1 MKNIRRD
8 LFVCVA
14 GCSCFFTGCQQIAD
28 DTASSIGVTVEKH
41 LQELQ
46 TEVGHIVKEAAT
58 EAVKEGIENVTSEVS
73 NFAGKVQESV
83 DSSGQESVEEEMD
96 LEEDVVQIVV
106 FYPDEGVEY
115 FLEEKVSIETTGNWV
130 TDVIES
136 LIKKG
141 ILPEEVIVE
150 AYEIEGEQ
158 LTIVLSEEFEMF
170 LNQFGTSG
178 EYMVLGSIVNTLL
191 YAGQLKEVMILI
203 EDGYLETGH
212 AIYDY
217 PWERFEDLVTR

>member
-58 EAVKEGIENVTSEVS
+58 EVVKEGIENVTSEVS

-130 TDVIES
+130 TDVIKS

>member
-58 EAVKEGIENVTSEVS
+58 EVVKEGIENVTSEVS

>member
-130 TDVIES
+130 TDVIKS